1 MDVDLDKVYGTIY
14 GQCTGD
20 AIGLLTEF
28 MDKRRAHQ
36 YYQRPLEY
44 DMKVSDRHRN
54 SWRTGDWTDDSDQ
67 MILIMQALTRTQGK
81 VSDQALRTFSGD
93 LYTWMLDGFREL
105 GDRGGCGLGR
115 TTHTVLTHPEFFD
128 NPQKAAREV
137 WESTGQSVAPNG
149 AVMRTSILGVH
160 QFWDLDSVGENAKL
174 FCQTTHADPRCVA
187 SCIAVTTAI
196 AQMLQGETD
205 VEKIIHN
212 SFSRASAYLDHKKQV
227 DELRWYMDPRQLQ
240 ELQLDAPGVI
250 GYTYKTL
257 GAGFWA
263 LRQNDFRTA
272 IERITMEAGDADTN
286 AAVAGA
292 LLGCKLGMKS
302 LPETWLK
309 MPHKNWL
316 DRQISKSTEG
326 QTLNILHNV
335 FFLGTYMLLGWWEKA
350 AHLMEG
356 PQGGMEK
363 AVQLQVII
371 IVTKESRDTL
381 LKPTGTLL
389 KQPTGTLLKPTGTL
403 LKPTGTLLKQPTGT
417 LLKPTGTLLKTTGTL
432 LKQPTGTLLKT
443 TGTLLKPTDTLL
455 KPTSTLLKQPTGTLL
470 KPTGTLLK
478 PTGTLLKP
486 TGTLLKPTGTLL
498 KPTDTQYNP
507 LLSPLD
513 TPHKGSTGRERV
525 EQHMKLIWREFAMPT
540 GALRRPEAN
549 LVAWLTVLASAF
561 LQKNLKKSAENPQ
574 SYAEAR
580 DDQYPHR
587 PGRSEPP
594 PNQKPDLSH
603 KNGDQDRF
611 VTSYAAAYGQEKA
624 SSECKVSHA
633 VENMVLLEVQ
643 QLLFQG
649 IIPGTISDQLLET
662 SRNFKEKRC

>member
-1 MDVDLDKVYGTIY
+1 MASPMGTASHVRMDVDLDKVYGTIY

-28 MDKRRAHQ
+28 MDKRKAHQ

-44 DMKVSDRHRN
+44 HMKVSDRHRN

-67 MILIMQALTRTQGK
+67 MILIMQALTQARGK

-137 WESTGQSVAPNG
+137 WESTGQAAAPNG

-187 SCIAVTTAI
+187 SCVAVTTAI

-227 DELRWYMDPRQLQ
+227 DELRWYMDPRQLE

-263 LRQNDFRTA
+263 LRQDDFRVA

-316 DRQISKSTEG
+316 DRQISKY
-326 QTLNILHNV
+326 LH
-335 FFLGTYMLLGWWEKA
+335 
-350 AHLMEG
+350 
-356 PQGGMEK
+356 
-363 AVQLQVII
+363 AVGLV
-371 IVTKESRDTL
+371 
-381 LKPTGTLL
+381 G
-389 KQPTGTLLKPTGTL
+389 
-403 LKPTGTLLKQPTGT
+403 
-417 LLKPTGTLLKTTGTL
+417 
-432 LKQPTGTLLKT
+432 
-443 TGTLLKPTDTLL
+443 
-455 KPTSTLLKQPTGTLL
+455 
-470 KPTGTLLK
+470 
-478 PTGTLLKP
+478 
-486 TGTLLKPTGTLL
+486 
-498 KPTDTQYNP
+498 
-507 LLSPLD
+507 
-513 TPHKGSTGRERV
+513 KGSTSYGRATRRDGEGSTTTSHHYSNQGEQRHTTEAHRHTTEATHRHTTEAHRHTTEAHRHTTEAAHRHTPEAHRHTTEDHRHTTEAAHRHTTEDHRHAPEAHRHTTEAHKHTTEAAHRHTTEAHRHTTEAHRHTTEAHRHTVQSSSLSSGYTTQGKHRERTSGTAHETHMEGV
-525 EQHMKLIWREFAMPT
+525 RNAHRGSEKTRSKPGGLADSVSIRLPPKGTKQHTHEGYNPNRSGHAGLPH
-540 GALRRPEAN
+540 
-549 LVAWLTVLASAF
+549 S
-561 LQKNLKKSAENPQ
+561 QNLKKSAENPQ

-624 SSECKVSHA
+624 SSELQSEPRSGKHGSVGGTAAA
-633 VENMVLLEVQ
+633 V
-643 QLLFQG
+643 
-649 IIPGTISDQLLET
+649 PGDNTWD
-662 SRNFKEKRC
+662 NF